1 MLEVALVE
9 GKPDRVTR
17 TLLILT
23 FGKVRSFGENMK
35 NTFATLRLRDGL
47 NITAS
52 NLLS

>member
-9 GKPDRVTR
+9 GKADRVTT

-35 NTFATLRLRDGL
+35 YKFATQ
-47 NITAS
+47 
-52 NLLS
+52 